1 MAVKE
6 YGGIFLGLN
15 NGKFVVRGWGLTN
28 YLTLEPPP
36 MDEWVHIAVTRK
48 DGIIYVFYNGVLQG
62 STESSIVF
70 ADGDLYL
77 GYEGTAYYSKS
88 TYIDELRILNGYCAW
103 TENFEVPS
111 KPYKY

>member
-70 ADGDLYL
+70 ADGDL
-77 GYEGTAYYSKS
+77 
-88 TYIDELRILNGYCAW
+88 
-103 TENFEVPS
+103 
-111 KPYKY
+111 